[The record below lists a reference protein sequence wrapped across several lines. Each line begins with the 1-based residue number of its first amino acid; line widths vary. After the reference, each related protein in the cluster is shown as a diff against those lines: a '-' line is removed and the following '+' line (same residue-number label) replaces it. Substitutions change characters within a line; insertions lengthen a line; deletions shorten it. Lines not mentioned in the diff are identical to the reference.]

1 VRLAPPALVAAALLW
16 LWPGAPR
23 AAAEAPPDRFPRA
36 GGAYLVAVDGAVV
49 WARSPDAPRPPA
61 SLTKIMT
68 ALLALE
74 SGVRPDAW
82 LRVSPRAARETGSRA
97 GLRAGEELTVS
108 DALTATLV
116 SSSNDACL
124 ALAEHVGG
132 SVPTFVA
139 RMNARA
145 RELGLGATRFENPC
159 GHDAAGHVS
168 SARDLLALTRTA
180 LAIPEF
186 QRLVA
191 LERTT
196 ITTRKG
202 RAIPLRTHNLLLG
215 RFEGAVG
222 VKSGY
227 TGGAGPCM
235 VALARRRGVE
245 ALVVLLDAPDRWWT
259 VAALLEAAFEEGRPH
274 G

>member
-1 VRLAPPALVAAALLW
+1 VRLAPPALAAAALLW

-23 AAAEAPPDRFPRA
+23 AAAEAPDRFPRA
-36 GGAYLVAVDGAVV
+36 GSAYLVAVDGAVI
-49 WARSPDAPRPPA
+49 WARAPDDPRPPA

-97 GLRAGEELTVS
+97 GLRAGEELTLS

-132 SVPTFVA
+132 SAPAFVA

-145 RELGLGATRFENPC
+145 AELGLRTTRFENPC

-168 SARDLLALTRTA
+168 SARDLLALSRAA
-180 LAIPEF
+180 LALPEF

-191 LERTT
+191 LERATV
-196 ITTRKG
+196 TTRRG

-235 VALARRRGVE
+235 VALARRGGVE
-245 ALVVLLDAPDRWWT
+245 AVVVLLDAPDRWWT
-259 VAALLEAAFEEGRPH
+259 VAALLTAAFEEGRPH